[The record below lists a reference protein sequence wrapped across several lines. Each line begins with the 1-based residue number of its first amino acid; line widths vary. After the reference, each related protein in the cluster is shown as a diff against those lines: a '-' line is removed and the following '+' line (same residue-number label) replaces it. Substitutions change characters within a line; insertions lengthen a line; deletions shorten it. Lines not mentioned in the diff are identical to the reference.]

1 MLAEH
6 VIHLSQTYRH
16 LGRAWNQD
24 ELAAR
29 YAAAN
34 RRGEQS
40 RTGTPDTVPERPIAL
55 LATAIPSAATL
66 SVAIHLLHALPDSV
80 PDKLRATSRHRRDQR
95 GRCPSA
101 LPPGA
106 RARRRRARRHRR
118 RVAARHLRHRGPAAR
133 VLAGG
138 PGATVDSAGDPEGGA
153 LALKLDRLPRRGL
166 SRAPGGPRRHGR
178 SPPRRVR
185 VRRLRP
191 LALPVA
197 GLCRSAVYARL
208 RTSRR
213 LRG

>member
-80 PDKLRATSRHRRDQR
+80 PDKLRASFSTPPRPTRPMPFSAATGRSSSTATRTATPPTSGSPSSKTSRARCSSPRGWTRSHRR
-95 GRCPSA
+95 
-101 LPPGA
+101 
-106 RARRRRARRHRR
+106 
-118 RVAARHLRHRGPAAR
+118 
-133 VLAGG
+133 
-138 PGATVDSAGDPEGGA
+138 
-153 LALKLDRLPRRGL
+153 
-166 SRAPGGPRRHGR
+166 
-178 SPPRRVR
+178 
-185 VRRLRP
+185 
-191 LALPVA
+191 
-197 GLCRSAVYARL
+197 
-208 RTSRR
+208 
-213 LRG
+213 